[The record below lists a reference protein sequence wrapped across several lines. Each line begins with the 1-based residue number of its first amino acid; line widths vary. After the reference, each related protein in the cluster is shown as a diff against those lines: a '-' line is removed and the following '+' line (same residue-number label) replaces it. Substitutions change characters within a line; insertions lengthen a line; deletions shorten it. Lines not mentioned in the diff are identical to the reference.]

1 MMERLYSKMT
11 HMRWED
17 RNMNNKY
24 KLQFIVSEEEFN
36 QFEELRKTRYSSTS
50 KQHLL
55 LTMFQIWMNKHAG

>member
-1 MMERLYSKMT
+1 
-11 HMRWED
+11 
-17 RNMNNKY
+17 MNNKY

>member
-11 HMRWED
+11 DMRWED
-17 RNMNNKY
+17 RIMNNKY

>member
-11 HMRWED
+11 DMRWED

>member
-1 MMERLYSKMT
+1 MMERLYPKMT
-11 HMRWED
+11 DMRWED
-17 RNMNNKY
+17 RSRNNKY

>member
-1 MMERLYSKMT
+1 MMERLYSKT
-11 HMRWED
+11 GQYCRED
-17 RNMNNKY
+17 RTMNKKY

>member
-1 MMERLYSKMT
+1 MERLYSKMT
-11 HMRWED
+11 DMRWED
-17 RNMNNKY
+17 RIMNNKY

-55 LTMFQIWMNKHAG
+55 LTMFQMWMNRHAG